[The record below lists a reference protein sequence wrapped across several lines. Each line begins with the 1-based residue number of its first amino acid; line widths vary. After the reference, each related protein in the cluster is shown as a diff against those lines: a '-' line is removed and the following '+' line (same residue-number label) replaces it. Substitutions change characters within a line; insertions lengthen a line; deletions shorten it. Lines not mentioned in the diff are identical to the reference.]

1 MPLLPPRKSSYPKK
15 VKNYSDNF
23 PPKKFGN
30 FVECKLAVEFFFL
43 CRKLEHVVVTIVELE
58 ANRRGDVRLELTS
71 PAKTEVIILKESRY
85 DISWEGFK
93 DQRIL
98 SLVQSFLSFSY
109 QNYIFCFIKGYLG

>member
-1 MPLLPPRKSSYPKK
+1 METLLSA
-15 VKNYSDNF
+15 NWQWN
-23 PPKKFGN
+23 
-30 FVECKLAVEFFFL
+30 FFFL

-98 SLVQSFLSFSY
+98 SLVLQSFLSFSF

>member
-1 MPLLPPRKSSYPKK
+1 M
-15 VKNYSDNF
+15 
-23 PPKKFGN
+23 
-30 FVECKLAVEFFFL
+30 
-43 CRKLEHVVVTIVELE
+43 VTIVELE

-98 SLVQSFLSFSY
+98 SLVLQSFLVSVSKIFP
-109 QNYIFCFIKGYLG
+109 IFCFIKGYLG